1 MVISFVIFLSFVL
14 HYRDVQTCHFVL
26 NGFISS
32 CLSQTLLY
40 SALFCHLCIWLYF
53 CISLFLYLQS
63 GLTPLHLAAQE
74 DKVNVAEVL
83 CNQGAFIDPETK
95 VMIAS
100 SCLWIKVI
108 CKVDLH
114 ILPLHRCKLSII
126 WGLGFSLCQC
136 SQFLYF
142 WQGRFPQKWHI
153 SSFNRIIE

>member
-1 MVISFVIFLSFVL
+1 MQWQKINVCSVFVSVYHRHVSNRQGLDFTYTNNICLSRTLSFVL

-40 SALFCHLCIWLYF
+40 SALFCLLCIWLYF

-100 SCLWIKVI
+100 SCLWIKIIKAFAKWI
-108 CKVDLH
+108 C
-114 ILPLHRCKLSII
+114 LSCH
-126 WGLGFSLCQC
+126 FTAV
-136 SQFLYF
+136 
-142 WQGRFPQKWHI
+142 
-153 SSFNRIIE
+153 N